1 MKSTRQKLDTQVE
14 TKIDNNKNE
23 IEIVSTDDIEM
34 LNMNCIATAI
44 QTILSE

>member
-1 MKSTRQKLDTQVE
+1 MKSKRQKLDTQVE

-23 IEIVSTDDIEM
+23 IEIVSTDDIEL
-34 LNMNCIATAI
+34 LNTNCIVTAI